1 MSEPETKS
9 ELTGLG
15 ELQAGELSIP
25 GPAVRMPPREK
36 QQCAHPHPQDGL
48 CSIERAG
55 QRAGTA
61 ARWGRHYHSSRV
73 FSPRYL
79 FFCEEGMW
87 GIYHRVTCFR
97 QCSSLL
103 YEREAAETDGWGGG
117 GGGGSRL
124 NLWPQQWGSYVTHP
138 EAQGRYHGASG
149 L

>member
-25 GPAVRMPPREK
+25 GPAVRMPPRER
-36 QQCAHPHPQDGL
+36 QQRAHPHPQDRL
-48 CSIERAG
+48 CSTGRAG

-61 ARWGRHYHSSRV
+61 ACWGRHYHSSRV

-87 GIYHRVTCFR
+87 GIYHRVLALLSAAASSMRGKQHR
-97 QCSSLL
+97 QMAG
-103 YEREAAETDGWGGG
+103 EVEAEEGP
-117 GGGGSRL
+117 R
-124 NLWPQQWGSYVTHP
+124 
-138 EAQGRYHGASG
+138 
-149 L
+149 